1 MLLHFYSDWEGTTI
15 PICSGR
21 PYPLDVYY
29 DDYGIN
35 FALYSDHDE
44 KQQLIEYALI
54 YIKEQTHQIWHIY
67 LSDFEPGQI
76 YAYSVD
82 DPFDPQNGDRFN
94 VIKLLIDPYVRAI
107 TGILDWHDS
116 LFGYNID
123 DDLSPDKDLTF
134 NIEDSAPYIPKCVVI
149 DSNSFNWVK
158 KLHKAG
164 IKVILDVTYNHT
176 GEGNR
181 FRPTLSFKGIDNRS
195 YYRLSE
201 HDRRYYF
208 DYTGAGNT
216 LICRLPNVLRLIM
229 DSLRYWI
236 LDMYVGGFRF
246 DLATIIAH
254 ELHAVDRLSAFFEI
268 IHQDP
273 VIGTE
278 NIVIVLGIIGVR
290 FTLND
295 LVSYNEKHNH
305 RYGEDNFDG
314 ESYNRSWNCGI
325 EGTTNDV
332 HVNAFRDCQERNFS
346 NNIVFITRD
355 WLNWNKADQHLLE
368 FTQKLISL

>member
-1 MLLHFYSDWEGTTI
+1 
-15 PICSGR
+15 
-21 PYPLDVYY
+21 
-29 DDYGIN
+29 
-35 FALYSDHDE
+35 
-44 KQQLIEYALI
+44 
-54 YIKEQTHQIWHIY
+54 

-76 YAYSVD
+76 YAYRVD

-181 FRPTLSFKGIDNRS
+181 FRSTLSFKDIDNRS

-208 DYTGAGNT
+208 DYTDTGNT
-216 LICRLPNVLRLIM
+216 LIYRLPNVLRLIM

-236 LDMYVGGFRF
+236 LDMYVGGFR
-246 DLATIIAH
+246 DYW
-254 ELHAVDRLSAFFEI
+254 RGQPSMLSEFAE
-268 IHQDP
+268 
-273 VIGTE
+273 
-278 NIVIVLGIIGVR
+278 R
-290 FTLND
+290 FTRSSNFNREEH
-295 LVSYNEKHNH
+295 NEKHNH

-325 EGTTNDV
+325 EGATNDV

-346 NNIVFITRD
+346 NNIVFTTRD